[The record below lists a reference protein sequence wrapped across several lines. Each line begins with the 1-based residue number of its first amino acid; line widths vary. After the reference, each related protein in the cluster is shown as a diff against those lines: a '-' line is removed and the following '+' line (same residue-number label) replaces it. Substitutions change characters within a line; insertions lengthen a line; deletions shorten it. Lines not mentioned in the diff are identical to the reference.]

1 MAQLTDDCFAF
12 GGELV
17 LVDDALATLA
27 ERVNPVAAKETI
39 DIANAIGRFL
49 AEDIIAPR
57 DVPPHD
63 NSAVDG
69 YAVFFGDLNLKAKTR
84 LPKGGNN
91 WRNGTRPFKGDDCM
105 TPRSVSIFTYLLT
118 RSAAISRKF
127 SSSVISLA

>member
-12 GGELV
+12 GGELI

-27 ERVNPVAAKETI
+27 ERVNPVAARETI

-63 NSAVDG
+63 NSAV
-69 YAVFFGDLNLKAKTR
+69 VMLS
-84 LPKGGNN
+84 
-91 WRNGTRPFKGDDCM
+91 C
-105 TPRSVSIFTYLLT
+105 SSIKQLT
-118 RSAAISRKF
+118 
-127 SSSVISLA
+127 